1 MSEPPRPTPPIGV
14 VASAPEAS
22 DALDQIE
29 EAERLG
35 IPAAWMTTGGT
46 RADALTIFAAA
57 LARTERIA
65 LGSCIVPTW
74 PRHPVALAQQV
85 RALEEIAPGR
95 FRLGIGP
102 GHEPGMV
109 HTFGVE
115 WRTPLTHLREYLQV
129 LTALLH
135 EGKVEFEGRHVTARA
150 SLDAPLV
157 TPVMASALQ
166 LRSFRLCGELADGAI
181 SWNAPAAYLI
191 DQALPALR
199 EGAASAGREAP
210 PLIAHV
216 PVCVSEDR
224 EQVLAAGQAQLG
236 RSAQLPFYAGMLAA
250 AGFPKASEDVTEALI
265 DALIVSGSEQQ
276 VADRLVELAA
286 SGLGEL
292 LVLPIGPGDA
302 TPWIER
308 GFSAVARAVEQLR

>member
-1 MSEPPRPTPPIGV
+1 MSDSPRPVPPVGI
-14 VASAPEAS
+14 VATAQEAS
-22 DALDQIE
+22 GALEQIQ

-35 IPAAWMTTGGT
+35 IAAAWMTTGGT

-57 LARTERIA
+57 LARTERIV

-85 RALEEIAPGR
+85 RALEEISPGR

-115 WRTPLTHLREYLQV
+115 WRTPLTHLREYLHV
-129 LTALLH
+129 LTSLLH
-135 EGKVEFEGRHVTARA
+135 DGEVNYEGNHVIARA
-150 SLDAPLV
+150 SLDTPLS

-166 LRSFRLCGELADGAI
+166 LRSFRACGELADGAI
-181 SWNAPAAYLI
+181 SWNAPANYLLEK
-191 DQALPALR
+191 ALPALQ
-199 EGAASAGREAP
+199 EGAASAKRNRP

-224 EQVLAAGQAQLG
+224 SEVLEAGRAQLG

-250 AGFPKASEDVTEALI
+250 AGFPKAAENVDEVLI
-265 DALIVSGSEQQ
+265 DSLVVSGNEEQ
-276 VADRLVELAA
+276 VASRLIELQMA
-286 SGLGEL
+286 GLDEL
-292 LVLPIGPGDA
+292 LVQPIGPGEPK
-302 TPWIER
+302 PWIER
-308 GFSAVARAVEQLR
+308 GLSAVARTVERLR